1 MPRNLSLHGDGWR
14 PGLFTGP
21 PLPRPRSSPAGRAA
35 GGPEAPGPGRSSS
48 PAAPRERSAS
58 VPGWRRPERA
68 GSLRSL
74 PRLLAP
80 AAARTARVASRCSS
94 RPTSAGPSGASTGP
108 APASHSG
115 RRARGFVR
123 PAPSPQRRRWALA
136 RGAWPW
142 PGSPPQP
149 EPPPPPQS
157 VSQSPAMAEGG
168 EREELLSPP
177 PISPAKRLCSWPSP
191 QAHHP
196 RGTPGAA
203 GGGVGVGG
211 GGCLAPGARPHLQPE
226 SLLDCAAKTVAEKWA
241 YERVEERFERIPEPV
256 QRRIVYWSFPRNE
269 REICMYSSFQYRG
282 GPGAGAA
289 AGAAGSSP
297 VEEGPPPPPGTATP
311 AGSAPGAAG
320 AGASP
325 GLGTG
330 TGVASGVGGEGLPFR
345 RGIRLLDSGSVENV
359 LQVGFHLSGTV
370 TEPATAS
377 EPAVTYK
384 VAISFDRCKITSV
397 TCGCGNKDIFYCAH
411 VVALSLYRI
420 RKPEQVKLR
429 LPISETLFQMNRDQ
443 LQKFIQYLITAHHTE
458 VLPTAQKLADEIL
471 SSNSEINQ
479 VNGAPDPTAGASIDD
494 ENCWHLDEEQVK
506 EQVKLFLS
514 QGGYYG
520 SGKQLNSMFSKVRE
534 MLRMRDSNGARMLTL
549 ITEQFMADPRLTL
562 WRQQGTSM
570 TDKCRQLWDEL
581 GALWVCIILNP
592 HCKLEEKSCWLQQ
605 LQKWNDLDIC
615 PLEDGNYGHEL
626 PNITNALSQSASH
639 SPDSLSRPRRTVF
652 TRAIEGRELHWQDSH
667 LQRIISSDIYSAPA
681 CQRENERL
689 LFNSHGQ
696 PLWLE
701 HVPTACARVDAL
713 RSHGYPK
720 EALRLTVAIINTLRL
735 QQQRQLEIYKH
746 QKKELLQRGTTTITN
761 LEGWV
766 GHPLDPIGCLFLTL
780 TEACRLNDDSYME
793 MSDMN
798 ESRLPVYQ
806 HVPVASGCP
815 NSSESYLSLALE
827 VALMGMGQQRV
838 MPEGLYAQDKVC
850 RNEEQLLSQLQELQ
864 LDEELVQTLRK
875 QCILLLEGG
884 PFSGLGEVIHR
895 ESVPMHTF
903 AKYLFSALLP
913 HDPDLS
919 YKLALRAMRLPVLEN
934 SSSAGDTS
942 HPHHMVSVVPS
953 RYPRWFTLGHLES
966 QQCELASTMLT
977 AAKGDT
983 LRLRTILEA
992 IQKHI
997 HSSSLIF
1004 KLAQDAFK
1012 IATPTD
1018 SSTDGTLLNVALEL
1032 GLQVMR
1038 MTLSTLNWRR
1048 REMVRWLVTCATE
1061 VGVRALVSILQS
1073 WYTLFTPTEATSIV
1087 AATAV
1092 SHTTILRLS
1101 LDYPQRE
1108 ELASCARTLALQCAM
1123 KDPQSCALS
1132 ALTLCEK
1139 DHIAFEAAYQ
1149 IAIDAAAGGMTH
1161 SQLFTI
1167 ARYMELRGYP
1177 LRAFKL
1183 ASLAMSHLNLAYNQD
1198 THPAINDV
1206 LWACALSHSLGKNEL
1221 AALIPLVVKSVHCA
1235 TVLSDILRRC
1245 TVTAPGLAGIPGRRS
1260 SGKLMS
1266 TDKAPLRQLLDATIN
1281 AYINT
1286 THSRLTHIS
1295 PRHYGEFI
1303 EFLSKARETFLL
1315 PQDGHLQF
1323 AQFIDNLKQIYKGKK
1338 KLMLLV
1344 RERFG

>member
-1 MPRNLSLHGDGWR
+1 MEKYSPLLRRQMIHFAGALSCANE
-14 PGLFTGP
+14 FT
-21 PLPRPRSSPAGRAA
+21 SP
-35 GGPEAPGPGRSSS
+35 
-48 PAAPRERSAS
+48 
-58 VPGWRRPERA
+58 
-68 GSLRSL
+68 
-74 PRLLAP
+74 
-80 AAARTARVASRCSS
+80 
-94 RPTSAGPSGASTGP
+94 
-108 APASHSG
+108 
-115 RRARGFVR
+115 
-123 PAPSPQRRRWALA
+123 
-136 RGAWPW
+136 
-142 PGSPPQP
+142 
-149 EPPPPPQS
+149 
-157 VSQSPAMAEGG
+157 
-168 EREELLSPP
+168 
-177 PISPAKRLCSWPSP
+177 
-191 QAHHP
+191 
-196 RGTPGAA
+196 
-203 GGGVGVGG
+203 
-211 GGCLAPGARPHLQPE
+211 
-226 SLLDCAAKTVAEKWA
+226 
-241 YERVEERFERIPEPV
+241 
-256 QRRIVYWSFPRNE
+256 
-269 REICMYSSFQYRG
+269 SSFQ
-282 GPGAGAA
+282 
-289 AGAAGSSP
+289 
-297 VEEGPPPPPGTATP
+297 
-311 AGSAPGAAG
+311 
-320 AGASP
+320 
-325 GLGTG
+325 
-330 TGVASGVGGEGLPFR
+330 
-345 RGIRLLDSGSVENV
+345 
-359 LQVGFHLSGTV
+359 LQGFHLSGTV
-370 TEPATAS
+370 TEPATAT
-377 EPAVTYK
+377 EPEMTYR

-443 LQKFIQYLITAHHTE
+443 LQKFVQYLITEHHTE
-458 VLPTAQKLADEIL
+458 VLPTAQKLADDIL

-479 VNGAPDPTAGASIDD
+479 THGAPDPTAGASIND
-494 ENCWHLDEEQVK
+494 ENCWHLDEEQVR

-520 SGKQLNSMFSKVRE
+520 SGKQLNSMFAKVRE

-549 ITEQFMADPRLTL
+549 ITEQFMADPRLSL
-562 WRQQGTSM
+562 WRQQGTGM

-581 GALWVCIILNP
+581 GALWVCVVLNP
-592 HCKLEEKSCWLQQ
+592 HCKLEEKSCWLRQ
-605 LQKWNDLDIC
+605 LRKWGDMDVC
-615 PLEDGNYGHEL
+615 PLEDGSYGNEL
-626 PNITNALSQSASH
+626 PNITNALTQSSNHSQ
-639 SPDSLSRPRRTVF
+639 DSLARPRRTVF
-652 TRAIEGRELHWQDSH
+652 TRAIEGCDLHWQDSH
-667 LQRIISSDIYSAPA
+667 LQRIISSDFYVSPSY
-681 CQRENERL
+681 QREGESL
-689 LFNSHGQ
+689 LFNSQGQ

-746 QKKELLQRGTTTITN
+746 QKKELLQRGATTITN

-766 GHPLDPIGCLFLTL
+766 GHPLNPVGCLFLTL
-780 TEACRLNDDSYME
+780 TEACRLEEENCLE
-793 MSDMN
+793 ISDAGDAKP
-798 ESRLPVYQ
+798 PVYR
-806 HVPVASGCP
+806 HVPVATGCQDSG
-815 NSSESYLSLALE
+815 ESYLSLALE

-850 RNEEQLLSQLQELQ
+850 HNEEQIIARLQELD
-864 LDEELVQTLRK
+864 LDAVLVQTLRK
-875 QCILLLEGG
+875 QCVLLLEGG

-913 HDPDLS
+913 HDADLA
-919 YKLALRAMRLPVLEN
+919 YKLALRAMRLPVLETTAP
-934 SSSAGDTS
+934 SGDVT
-942 HPHHMVSVVPS
+942 HPHHLVSVVPS

-977 AAKGDT
+977 AAKGDM
-983 LRLRTILEA
+983 LRLRTVLEA
-992 IQKHI
+992 IQKNI

-1012 IATPTD
+1012 IATPAD
-1018 SSTDGTLLNVALEL
+1018 SNPDTTLLNVALEL

-1061 VGVRALVSILQS
+1061 VGVRALLSILQN

-1087 AATAV
+1087 AATV
-1092 SHTTILRLS
+1092 MSHNTILRLS

-1108 ELASCARTLALQCAM
+1108 ELAGCARTLALQCAM
-1123 KDPQSCALS
+1123 KDPQNCALS

-1139 DHIAFEAAYQ
+1139 DHIAFETAYQ
-1149 IAIDAAAGGMTH
+1149 IVIDAAATGMTY

-1167 ARYMELRGYP
+1167 ARYMEHRGYP

-1183 ASLAMSHLNLAYNQD
+1183 ASLAMTHLNLAYNQD

-1221 AALIPLVVKSVHCA
+1221 AAIIPLVVKSVHCA

-1245 TVTAPGLAGIPGRRS
+1245 TMTAPGLAGIPGRRN

-1266 TDKAPLRQLLDATIN
+1266 TDKAPLRQLLDATIS

-1315 PQDGHLQF
+1315 AQDGHLQF

-1338 KLMLLV
+1338 KLMMLV

>member
-1 MPRNLSLHGDGWR
+1 
-14 PGLFTGP
+14 
-21 PLPRPRSSPAGRAA
+21 
-35 GGPEAPGPGRSSS
+35 
-48 PAAPRERSAS
+48 
-58 VPGWRRPERA
+58 
-68 GSLRSL
+68 
-74 PRLLAP
+74 
-80 AAARTARVASRCSS
+80 
-94 RPTSAGPSGASTGP
+94 
-108 APASHSG
+108 
-115 RRARGFVR
+115 
-123 PAPSPQRRRWALA
+123 
-136 RGAWPW
+136 
-142 PGSPPQP
+142 
-149 EPPPPPQS
+149 
-157 VSQSPAMAEGG
+157 MAEGG
-168 EREELLSPP
+168 GREELLSPP
-177 PISPAKRLCSWPSP
+177 PVSPAKRLCSWPSP
-191 QAHHP
+191 RAHHT
-196 RGTPGAA
+196 RGAPGAA
-203 GGGVGVGG
+203 SGGVGGVGSS
-211 GGCLAPGARPHLQPE
+211 CLPSGARPHLQPE

-289 AGAAGSSP
+289 GCAAGASP
-297 VEEGPPPPPGTATP
+297 AEEGPPPPPGAAAS
-311 AGSAPGAAG
+311 AGSAPGATA

-325 GLGTG
+325 GLGAAAG
-330 TGVASGVGGEGLPFR
+330 AAREGLPFR

-370 TEPATAS
+370 TEPATTS
-377 EPAVTYK
+377 EPAMTYK

-420 RKPEQVKLR
+420 RKPDQVKLR

-520 SGKQLNSMFSKVRE
+520 SGKQLNSMFAKVRE

-592 HCKLEEKSCWLQQ
+592 HCKLEEKSSWLQQ
-605 LQKWNDLDIC
+605 LQKWSNLDVC

-626 PNITNALSQSASH
+626 PNITNTLPQNASH
-639 SPDSLSRPRRTVF
+639 SP
-652 TRAIEGRELHWQDSH
+652 
-667 LQRIISSDIYSAPA
+667 
-681 CQRENERL
+681 
-689 LFNSHGQ
+689 
-696 PLWLE
+696 E

-780 TEACRLNDDSYME
+780 TEACRLNDDSYLE
-793 MSDMN
+793 VSDMN
-798 ESRLPVYQ
+798 ESRPSVYQ
-806 HVPVASGCP
+806 HVPMAAGCP

-850 RNEEQLLSQLQELQ
+850 RNEEQLLSRLQELQ
-864 LDEELVQTLRK
+864 LDNELVQTLKK

-934 SSSAGDTS
+934 STSTGDTS
-942 HPHHMVSVVPS
+942 HPHHMVSMVPS

-1018 SSTDGTLLNVALEL
+1018 SSTDSTLLNVALEL

-1149 IAIDAAAGGMTH
+1149 IAIDAATGGMTH

>member
-1 MPRNLSLHGDGWR
+1 MAEG
-14 PGLFTGP
+14 
-21 PLPRPRSSPAGRAA
+21 
-35 GGPEAPGPGRSSS
+35 
-48 PAAPRERSAS
+48 
-58 VPGWRRPERA
+58 ERA
-68 GSLRSL
+68 
-74 PRLLAP
+74 
-80 AAARTARVASRCSS
+80 
-94 RPTSAGPSGASTGP
+94 
-108 APASHSG
+108 
-115 RRARGFVR
+115 
-123 PAPSPQRRRWALA
+123 
-136 RGAWPW
+136 
-142 PGSPPQP
+142 
-149 EPPPPPQS
+149 PPPPLQLP
-157 VSQSPAMAEGG
+157 
-168 EREELLSPP
+168 
-177 PISPAKRLCSWPSP
+177 PAKRLCSRTCQPP
-191 QAHHP
+191 QQCP
-196 RGTPGAA
+196 QQRGAA
-203 GGGVGVGG
+203 
-211 GGCLAPGARPHLQPE
+211 ARPLYQPE
-226 SLLDCAAKTVAEKWA
+226 SLLDCAAKAVAEKWA
-241 YERVEERFERIPEPV
+241 FERVEERFERIPEPV

-282 GPGAGAA
+282 EETGAPAGGPIGGALGPGQSSTLPGIGGPGA
-289 AGAAGSSP
+289 
-297 VEEGPPPPPGTATP
+297 PGT
-311 AGSAPGAAG
+311 G
-320 AGASP
+320 
-325 GLGTG
+325 
-330 TGVASGVGGEGLPFR
+330 GGEGLPFR
-345 RGIRLLDSGSVENV
+345 RGIRLLESGCVENV

-370 TEPATAS
+370 TEPAIQS
-377 EPAVTYK
+377 EPEATYK

-397 TCGCGNKDIFYCAH
+397 TCGCGNRDIFYCAH

-420 RKPEQVKLR
+420 RKPDQVKLR

-443 LQKFIQYLITAHHTE
+443 LQKFVQYLITAHHTE

-479 VNGAPDPTAGASIDD
+479 VHGAPDPTAGASIND
-494 ENCWHLDEEQVK
+494 ENCWHLDEEQVR

-514 QGGYYG
+514 QGGYYS
-520 SGKQLNSMFSKVRE
+520 SGKQLNSMFAKVRE

-549 ITEQFMADPRLTL
+549 ITEQFMADPRLAL
-562 WRQQGTSM
+562 WRQQGTGM

-581 GALWVCIILNP
+581 GALWVCIVLNP
-592 HCKLEEKSCWLQQ
+592 HCKHEEKACWLRQ
-605 LQKWNDLDIC
+605 LKKWNDMDVC
-615 PLEDGNYGHEL
+615 PLEDGNYGNDL
-626 PNITNALSQSASH
+626 PNITNALPQSNGH
-639 SPDSLSRPRRTVF
+639 DSLVRPRRTVF
-652 TRAIEGRELHWQDSH
+652 TRAIEACDLHWQDSH
-667 LQRIISSDIYSAPA
+667 LQRIISSDFYLSPA
-681 CQRENERL
+681 CQRDGESL
-689 LFNSHGQ
+689 LFNSQGQ

-720 EALRLTVAIINTLRL
+720 EALRLAVAIISTLRL
-735 QQQRQLEIYKH
+735 QQQRQLEIYKQ
-746 QKKELLQRGTTTITN
+746 QKKELIQRNTTTITN

-766 GHPLDPIGCLFLTL
+766 GHPLDPVGCLFTTL
-780 TEACRLNDDSYME
+780 TEACHVDEENTME
-793 MSDMN
+793 VT
-798 ESRLPVYQ
+798 ESSESQRPNYQ
-806 HVPVASGCP
+806 HVCVP
-815 NSSESYLSLALE
+815 NDSMENGESYLSLALE
-827 VALMGMGQQRV
+827 VALMGMGQQRL

-850 RNEEQLLSQLQELQ
+850 RNEEQIIGRLQELE
-864 LDEELVQTLRK
+864 LDAVLVQTLRK

-913 HDPDLS
+913 HDADLA
-919 YKLALRAMRLPVLEN
+919 YKLSLRAMRLPVLE
-934 SSSAGDTS
+934 SSAPSGDVS
-942 HPHHMVSVVPS
+942 HPHHIVSVVPS

-977 AAKGDT
+977 AAKGDM
-983 LRLRTILEA
+983 LRLRTVLEA
-992 IQKHI
+992 IQRNI

-1012 IATPTD
+1012 IATPAD
-1018 SSTDGTLLNVALEL
+1018 SSSDTTLLNVALEL

-1061 VGVRALVSILQS
+1061 VGVRALVSILQT

-1087 AATAV
+1087 AAAAT
-1092 SHTTILRLS
+1092 SHSTVLRLN
-1101 LDYPQRE
+1101 LDYAQRE
-1108 ELASCARTLALQCAM
+1108 ELASCSRTLALQCAM
-1123 KDPQSCALS
+1123 KDPQNCALS

-1139 DHIAFEAAYQ
+1139 DHTAFETAYQ
-1149 IAIDAAAGGMTH
+1149 IAVDAASGGMTY

-1167 ARYMELRGYP
+1167 ARYMEHRGYP

-1183 ASLAMSHLNLAYNQD
+1183 CSLAMSHLNLAYNQD

-1206 LWACALSHSLGKNEL
+1206 LWACSLSHSLGKNEL
-1221 AALIPLVVKSVHCA
+1221 AALVPLVVKSVHCA

-1245 TVTAPGLAGIPGRRS
+1245 TLTAPGLAGIPGRRN

-1266 TDKAPLRQLLDATIN
+1266 TDKPPLRQLLDAAVG

-1315 PQDGHLQF
+1315 GQDGLLQF

-1338 KLMLLV
+1338 KLMMLV